1 MKKLILGCLLLF
13 AWTNLSAQEKETTPQ
28 DTTFTNYEFTLKDG
42 TKMVGQLIDQNKE
55 SYVIKTSNFGTIK
68 ISSNQVVSIIL
79 QDQKTKVNKNRSA
92 NYFENQFGYKYFI
105 FNTAIPVEPKK
116 WFYTNQYIFFS
127 SFTYG
132 ISKHVSAGVL
142 FFTFVPT
149 ILLSPNL
156 KITINPDSKTKF
168 ALNSQYLYLRENSSS
183 NFVLFQGTMTRG
195 DAQNNFTFGIGKFV
209 SYRGVDSGAVI
220 TIGFVKKVSSKLS
233 VISENIIIASEA
245 SSSTKSFGLLSAGLR
260 FDRRM
265 HAFDLGLFAPTS
277 GLDRNLNLIPYIG
290 FNLKLSK

>member
-1 MKKLILGCLLLF
+1 MKKIIICCVFLF
-13 AWTNLSAQEKETTPQ
+13 VQLQAVAQEKETTPQ

-42 TKMVGQLIDQNKE
+42 TKMVGQLIDQNKG

-142 FFTFVPT
+142 FFILDTGNNIANAHTT
-149 ILLSPNL
+149 IVNEQ
-156 KITINPDSKTKF
+156 T
-168 ALNSQYLYLRENSSS
+168 
-183 NFVLFQGTMTRG
+183 
-195 DAQNNFTFGIGKFV
+195 
-209 SYRGVDSGAVI
+209 VI
-220 TIGFVKKVSSKLS
+220 VSSAL
-233 VISENIIIASEA
+233 IIA
-245 SSSTKSFGLLSAGLR
+245 GIIV
-260 FDRRM
+260 RRIQDK
-265 HAFDLGLFAPTS
+265 HVYIRKNVTIRI
-277 GLDRNLNLIPYIG
+277 LDTDYQNLNT
-290 FNLKLSK
+290 N